1 MSKRGMCLSGRVSG
15 REAHGWDGEAEG
27 CGGPGQAG
35 AEASDPCVQVSVE
48 LAKVLLHL
56 EEKTSVVGFEG
67 LRQRALV
74 AVVVTDPAP
83 VSPRGGA
90 MVLPPGRRLRWGLT
104 LVAAHSSL
112 SRAWLR

>member
-1 MSKRGMCLSGRVSG
+1 MSAWEARAAGVGR
-15 REAHGWDGEAEG
+15 RRA
-27 CGGPGQAG
+27 GGGLRHA
-35 AEASDPCVQVSVE
+35 DPCVQVSVE

-83 VSPRGGA
+83 VSPRGGV
-90 MVLPPGRRLRWGLT
+90 VLRSCHEAVSARGP
-104 LVAAHSSL
+104 
-112 SRAWLR
+112 

>member
-1 MSKRGMCLSGRVSG
+1 MRQPLC
-15 REAHGWDGEAEG
+15 A
-27 CGGPGQAG
+27 
-35 AEASDPCVQVSVE
+35 QVSVE

-83 VSPRGGA
+83 VSHRGGA
-90 MVLPPGRRLRWGLT
+90 GWGVLCSRRTGSICVGALALGGGPSGLSCARLR
-104 LVAAHSSL
+104 
-112 SRAWLR
+112 

>member
-1 MSKRGMCLSGRVSG
+1 MAGMGRW
-15 REAHGWDGEAEG
+15 RAA
-27 CGGPGQAG
+27 GPQSRLG
-35 AEASDPCVQVSVE
+35 AEARQALCLQVSVE

-83 VSPRGGA
+83 VSHGWGG
-90 MVLPPGRRLRWGLT
+90 VGRCCGPATQAASAWG
-104 LVAAHSSL
+104 S
-112 SRAWLR
+112 